1 MEVVEQTSGWIIPWV
16 RIQAILFV
24 LFFFK
29 VAFLIG
35 LEYVP
40 GITLFQ
46 RFSIYFGAGAV
57 VAAFVLAA
65 GLGMFASGK
74 GGDLRLGPFPKGMPV
89 NLISNINPQASTKD
103 IVKAFDALLA
113 YFRAY
118 RSASEE
124 NRAGLA
130 EFENRVA
137 PLFMKISKCPDFG
150 LDKGHDLE
158 FIRTLTNPEK
168 AALIDLLKTF

>member
-1 MEVVEQTSGWIIPWV
+1 V
-16 RIQAILFV
+16 RIQVALFV
-24 LFFFK
+24 LFFFN

-35 LEYVP
+35 IEYVP
-40 GITLFQ
+40 GISLLQ
-46 RFSIYFGAGAV
+46 RFSIYFGAVAV

-65 GLGMFASGK
+65 GLGTFASGN
-74 GGDLRLGPFPKGMPV
+74 GGDLKLGPFPKGMPV
-89 NLISNINPQASTKD
+89 NLITNIDPKASTKD
-103 IVKAFDALLA
+103 IIEAFDALLI
-113 YFRAY
+113 YFRDF

-130 EFENRVA
+130 EFEHRVA

-158 FIRTLTNPEK
+158 FIRTLTHPEK
-168 AALIDLLKTF
+168 AALIELLKTF